1 MVKSVT
7 HEVGPFKL
15 LRLDDDEITYFESLW
30 LIPEGITYNAYLL
43 PTSEGW
49 VLFDTWKVG
58 YEADFMRALKEVV
71 NPSQIRYLVIHHMEP
86 DHSGA
91 VKAVLEENPGIEVL
105 AHPMTKSMLE
115 SFYGLSPR
123 FRAVRDGEEVRV
135 GEYTLKFIYAPWL
148 HWPET
153 IFTYVKEARAL
164 LTCDAFGAYS
174 IPPAIYDD
182 ELSDEDLEKYRFWTR
197 KYMATVIGHYLPFVG
212 KAIRKVRELG
222 IRVDMIL
229 PSHGLIWRRPTE
241 IMKYYEKWSAG
252 ETVSGAKKVVVVYGS
267 MYGFVEAAVRE
278 AIGVLEEAGV
288 LHRTYRFVDNHRDEI
303 SDLMGD
309 LLNASGIIL
318 GTATYEAGI
327 HPLMRFVLNLMI
339 EKIPKNKSVLIITNY
354 GWGGVAGKL
363 LKKELETA
371 GYRVHS
377 VIEFRAGQLSTNRER
392 IREAVKSF
400 IEGLRGQP

>member
-1 MVKSVT
+1 MVKVVT
-7 HEVGPFKL
+7 GDVGPFKL
-15 LRLDDDEITYFESLW
+15 LRLDDDEIRYFESLW

-43 PTSEGW
+43 PTREGW
-49 VLFDTWKVG
+49 ALFDAWKVG
-58 YEADFMRALKEVV
+58 YEKEFIEALSSVV
-71 NPSQIRYLVIHHMEP
+71 EPSKIRYLVIHHMEP
-86 DHSGA
+86 DHSGT
-91 VKAVLEENPGIEVL
+91 VKALLEENPGIEVL
-105 AHPMTKSMLE
+105 GHPMTKSMLE
-115 SFYGLSPR
+115 SFYGLTPK
-123 FRAVRDGEEVRV
+123 FRVVRDGEELRV

-174 IPPAIYDD
+174 IPSKVFDD
-182 ELSDEDLEKYRFWTR
+182 ELGEEELERYRFWTR

-212 KAIRKVRELG
+212 KAIKKVKDLG
-222 IRVDMIL
+222 LDIGMIL
-229 PSHGLIWRRPTE
+229 PSHGLVWRRPSE
-241 IMKYYEKWSAG
+241 IIKYYERWSAG
-252 ETVSGAKKVVVVYGS
+252 ESVSGVKKVVVVYGS
-267 MYGFVEAAVRE
+267 MYGFVEAAVKE
-278 AIGVLEEAGV
+278 AIKSLQGEGV
-288 LHRTYRFVDNHRDEI
+288 LHVTYRFVDDHRDEM

-309 LLNASGIIL
+309 LINASGIIL

-327 HPLMRFVLNLMI
+327 HPLMKFVVDLMI

-363 LKKELETA
+363 LKKTLEGA

-377 VIEFRAGQLSTNRER
+377 VIEFRAGHLEKNKEA

-400 IEGLRGQP
+400 IKSL

>member
-1 MVKSVT
+1 LVRVVT
-7 HEVGPFKL
+7 GDVGPFKL
-15 LRLDDDEITYFESLW
+15 LRLDDDEIRYFESLW

-43 PTSEGW
+43 PTREGW
-49 VLFDTWKVG
+49 ALFDAWKVG
-58 YEADFMRALKEVV
+58 YGKEFIEALSSVV
-71 NPSQIRYLVIHHMEP
+71 EPSKIRYLVIHHMEP
-86 DHSGA
+86 DHSGT
-91 VKAVLEENPGIEVL
+91 VKALLEENPGIEVL
-105 AHPMTKSMLE
+105 GHPMTKSMLE
-115 SFYGLSPR
+115 SFYGLTPK
-123 FRAVRDGEEVRV
+123 FRVVRDGEELRV

-174 IPPAIYDD
+174 IPSKVFDD
-182 ELSDEDLEKYRFWTR
+182 ELGEEELERYRFWTR

-212 KAIRKVRELG
+212 KAIKKVKDLG
-222 IRVDMIL
+222 LDIGMIL
-229 PSHGLIWRRPTE
+229 PSHGLVWRRPSE
-241 IMKYYEKWSAG
+241 IIKYYERWSAG
-252 ETVSGAKKVVVVYGS
+252 ESVSGVKKVVVVYGS
-267 MYGFVEAAVRE
+267 MYGFVEAAVKE
-278 AIGVLEEAGV
+278 AIKSLQGEGV
-288 LHRTYRFVDNHRDEI
+288 LHVTYRFVDDHRDEM

-309 LLNASGIIL
+309 LINASGIIL

-327 HPLMRFVLNLMI
+327 HPLMKFVVDLMI

-363 LKKELETA
+363 LKKTLEGA

-377 VIEFRAGQLSTNRER
+377 VIEFRAGHLEKNKEA

-400 IEGLRGQP
+400 IKSL

>member
-1 MVKSVT
+1 MVSVVVRD
-7 HEVGPFKL
+7 VGPFKL
-15 LRLDDDEITYFESLW
+15 LRLDDDGVRYFESLW

-58 YEADFMRALKEVV
+58 YGDRFMKVLREVV
-71 NPSQIRYLVIHHMEP
+71 DPSKIRYLVIHHMEP
-86 DHSGA
+86 DHSGT

-105 AHPMTKSMLE
+105 GHPMTRSMLE
-115 SFYGLSPR
+115 SFYGLTPK
-123 FRAVRDGEEVRV
+123 FRAVRDGEELRM

-153 IFTYVKEARAL
+153 IFTYVREAKAL

-174 IPPAIYDD
+174 IPPKVFDD
-182 ELSDEDLEKYRFWTR
+182 ELSEEELERYMFWTR
-197 KYMATVIGHYLPFVG
+197 KYMATVIGHYLPFVS
-212 KAIRKVRELG
+212 KAIRKLETTGLDIG
-222 IRVDMIL
+222 MIL
-229 PSHGLIWRRPTE
+229 PSHGLVWRRPTE
-241 IMKYYEKWSAG
+241 IIKYYDRWSAG

-267 MYGFVEAAVRE
+267 MYGFVEAVVRE
-278 AIGVLEEAGV
+278 AINTLEEEGVLYV
-288 LHRTYRFVDNHRDEI
+288 TYRFVDDHRDEI

-309 LLNASGIIL
+309 LINASGIIL

-327 HPLMRFVLNLMI
+327 HPLMKFVLDLMI

-354 GWGGVAGKL
+354 GWGGAAGKI
-363 LKKELETA
+363 LKKELEGA

-377 VIEFRAGQLSTNRER
+377 VIEFRAGQLEKNKESV
-392 IREAVKSF
+392 REAVKSF
-400 IEGLRGQP
+400 VASL

>member
-1 MVKSVT
+1 MVRVVT
-7 HEVGPFKL
+7 GDVGPFKL
-15 LRLDDDEITYFESLW
+15 LRLDDDEIRYFESLW

-43 PTSEGW
+43 PTREGW
-49 VLFDTWKVG
+49 ALFDAWKVG
-58 YEADFMRALKEVV
+58 YGKEFIEALSSVV
-71 NPSQIRYLVIHHMEP
+71 EPSKIRYLVIHHMEP
-86 DHSGA
+86 DHSGT
-91 VKAVLEENPGIEVL
+91 VKALLEENPGIEVL
-105 AHPMTKSMLE
+105 GHPMTKSMLE
-115 SFYGLSPR
+115 SFYGLTPK
-123 FRAVRDGEEVRV
+123 FRVVRDGEELRV

-174 IPPAIYDD
+174 IPSKVFDD
-182 ELSDEDLEKYRFWTR
+182 ELGEEELERYRFWTR

-212 KAIRKVRELG
+212 KAIKKVKDLG
-222 IRVDMIL
+222 LDIGMIL
-229 PSHGLIWRRPTE
+229 PSHGLVWRRPSE
-241 IMKYYEKWSAG
+241 IIKYYERWSAG
-252 ETVSGAKKVVVVYGS
+252 ESVSGVKKVVVVYGS
-267 MYGFVEAAVRE
+267 MYGFVEAAVKE
-278 AIGVLEEAGV
+278 AIKSLQGEGV
-288 LHRTYRFVDNHRDEI
+288 LHVTYRFVDDHRDEM

-309 LLNASGIIL
+309 LINASGIIL

-327 HPLMRFVLNLMI
+327 HPLMKFVVDLMI

-363 LKKELETA
+363 LKKTLEGA

-377 VIEFRAGQLSTNRER
+377 VIEFRAGHLEKNKEA

-400 IEGLRGQP
+400 IKSL

>member
-1 MVKSVT
+1 MVKVVT
-7 HEVGPFKL
+7 GDVGPFKL
-15 LRLDDDEITYFESLW
+15 LRLDDDEIRYFESLW

-49 VLFDTWKVG
+49 VLFDAWKVG
-58 YEADFMRALKEVV
+58 YGKEFIEALSSVV
-71 NPSQIRYLVIHHMEP
+71 EPSKIRYLVIHHMEP
-86 DHSGA
+86 DHSGT
-91 VKAVLEENPGIEVL
+91 VKALLEENPGIEVL
-105 AHPMTKSMLE
+105 GHPMTKSMLE
-115 SFYGLSPR
+115 SFYGLTPK
-123 FRAVRDGEEVRV
+123 FRVVRDGEELRV

-174 IPPAIYDD
+174 IPSKVFDD
-182 ELSDEDLEKYRFWTR
+182 ELGEEELERYRFWTR

-212 KAIRKVRELG
+212 KAIKKVKDLG
-222 IRVDMIL
+222 LDIGMIL
-229 PSHGLIWRRPTE
+229 PSHGLVWRRPSE
-241 IMKYYEKWSAG
+241 IIKYYERWSAG
-252 ETVSGAKKVVVVYGS
+252 ESVSGVKKVVVVYGS
-267 MYGFVEAAVRE
+267 MYGFVEAAVKE
-278 AIGVLEEAGV
+278 AIKSLQGEGV
-288 LHRTYRFVDNHRDEI
+288 LHVTYRFVDDHRDEM

-309 LLNASGIIL
+309 LINASGIIL

-327 HPLMRFVLNLMI
+327 HPLMKFVVDLMI

-363 LKKELETA
+363 LKKTLEGA

-377 VIEFRAGQLSTNRER
+377 VIEFRAGHLEKNKEA

-400 IEGLRGQP
+400 IKSL